1 MISFI
6 LISFLVTMKLE
17 YFWESK
23 GEEKLSFTRLNIFL
37 KITVGKALDPLF
49 ISACVLSVLFKLIG
63 CQEIP

>member
-1 MISFI
+1 
-6 LISFLVTMKLE
+6 MKLE